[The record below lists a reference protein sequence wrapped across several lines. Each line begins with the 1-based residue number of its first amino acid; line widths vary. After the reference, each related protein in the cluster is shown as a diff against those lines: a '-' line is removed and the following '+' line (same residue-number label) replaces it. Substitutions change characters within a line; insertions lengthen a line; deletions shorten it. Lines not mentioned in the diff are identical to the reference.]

1 MNNIRSWR
9 HLFKLD
15 PDRPL
20 SDDALERI
28 CLSGTDALVV
38 GGSGGVTFD
47 NTVELLSRIR
57 RYELPCVL
65 EISEADAIVPGF
77 DLYFVP
83 VVMNTPHGEWI
94 TGRQQQAVRQYGAI
108 LDWGL
113 IVPEAYII
121 LNGDSAAARITG
133 ADTELD
139 AKDAAAFARLADKL
153 FRFPVVYLEY
163 SGRFGELDRLKAVRE
178 VVQDARLFYGGG
190 IDSPEK
196 ARLASGYADTIIVGN
211 AIYENLDEALQTVDI
226 WPSV

>member
-1 MNNIRSWR
+1 LNNIRSWR

-83 VVMNTPHGEWI
+83 VVMNTPRGEWI

-211 AIYENLDEALQTVDI
+211 AIYENLDKALQTVDI

>member
-83 VVMNTPHGEWI
+83 VVMNTPRGEWI

-211 AIYENLDEALQTVDI
+211 AIYENLDKALQTVDI